1 MGRSCGPH
9 CASGREYARS
19 ASSEEKIVVKEK
31 VHFAD
36 VDPALTAALHA
47 YNNDVRLLRAAVVAA
62 GGVLILPWTGSVPAR
77 SGEATVPAVFNGP
90 ITVRLEDLPDDAGD
104 TGGS

>member
-1 MGRSCGPH
+1 M
-9 CASGREYARS
+9 AK
-19 ASSEEKIVVKEK
+19 EEVRIAE
-31 VHFAD
+31 

-62 GGVLILPWTGSVPAR
+62 GGVLIVPWSGSASTRPGERDVPA
-77 SGEATVPAVFNGP
+77 AFNGP
-90 ITVRLEDLPDDAGD
+90 ITVRLADLPDDAGN

>member
-1 MGRSCGPH
+1 VPK
-9 CASGREYARS
+9 
-19 ASSEEKIVVKEK
+19 EEVRVT
-31 VHFAD
+31 D
-36 VDPALTAALHA
+36 VDPMLTAALHA

-62 GGVLILPWTGSVPAR
+62 GGVLILPWTGSAPTRPGERDVPAAF
-77 SGEATVPAVFNGP
+77 SGP